1 MLVSL
6 VIVLLVLITV
16 QAWLLVTSHQQRQR
30 LESALETVEGLQ
42 DGSVGET
49 EPEMVLTLRVID
61 PIGVARRE
69 SRSARIVAGYLPVLV
84 RKQVYQQVIREVG
97 AELSERGIDADLNIE
112 YR

>member
-1 MLVSL
+1 MLVGL
-6 VIVLLVLITV
+6 VIVLLVLIAV
-16 QAWLLVTSHQQRQR
+16 QAWLLYAARRQRQN
-30 LESALETVEGLQ
+30 LEKALETVESLS
-42 DGSVGET
+42 DGSVSDA

-61 PIGVARRE
+61 PIGVAKRE
-69 SRSARIVAGYLPVLV
+69 SRSARVVADYLPVLV